1 MKAIILFLFISP
13 AILKSQVITGN
24 LKDSNNNAIPYA
36 NVALFNSRN
45 GTNANEDGSFKLDIT
60 NCSND
65 SLLVSA
71 IGYRNKV
78 IYLSNYHSNY
88 NLGTIVLESQSIGL
102 NTVTINASKIKYN
115 KMYSLG
121 LEKEGNTSYYT
132 LFGDEIC
139 AYIENSRHQRGLLHA
154 IHLHLKKHWWAD
166 YTADLNI
173 KIYQYNQQTKAPG
186 ELLYF
191 NNIIV
196 SPGNKTQDFKI
207 SVKDYN
213 IIIPKDGVC
222 IAVEWINTSQEIKK
236 TYTLGPGFRYT
247 NATTK
252 KLTWKNYRNKKWVN
266 GAFQYDGHVS
276 NALIS
281 IDALFEN

>member
-1 MKAIILFLFISP
+1 MKAIILFLFICP
-13 AILKSQVITGN
+13 AILKSQVITGK
-24 LKDSNNNAIPYA
+24 LTDSNNNGIPYA
-36 NVALFNSRN
+36 NVVLFNSRN

-60 NCSND
+60 NHLND
-65 SLLVSA
+65 SILISA
-71 IGYRNKV
+71 IGYHNKV
-78 IYLSNYHSNY
+78 LYLVDYHSNY

-102 NTVTINASKIKYN
+102 NTVTINANKIKYN
-115 KMYSLG
+115 KKHSMG
-121 LEKEGNTSYYT
+121 LEKDGSTFYYT

-139 AYIENSRHQRGLLHA
+139 AFIENTKHQRGLLHT

-173 KIYQYNQQTKAPG
+173 KIYQFNQQTNAPG

-196 SPGNKTQDFKI
+196 SPGNKTQDYKI

-213 IIIPKDGVC
+213 IIIPTDGVC

-236 TYTLGPGFRYT
+236 VYTLGPGFKYT
-247 NATTK
+247 NVSTK
-252 KLTWKNYRNKKWVN
+252 TLTWKNYRNKKWVN
-266 GAFQYDGHVS
+266 GTFKADGHVS

-281 IDALFEN
+281 IDVLFEN

>member
-1 MKAIILFLFISP
+1 MKAIILFLFISL

-24 LKDSNNNAIPYA
+24 LKDTNNNPIPYA
-36 NVALFNSRN
+36 NVVLFNSRN

-65 SLLVSA
+65 SLLISA
-71 IGYRNKV
+71 IGFQNKILHLTNYRPDD
-78 IYLSNYHSNY
+78 
-88 NLGTIVLESQSIGL
+88 NLGTIVLESRSIEI
-102 NTVTINASKIKYN
+102 NTVTVNAHKINYN
-115 KMYSLG
+115 KKVALG
-121 LEKEGNTSYYT
+121 LQKEGSTFYYT

-139 AYIENSRHQRGLLHA
+139 AYIENSRHQRGLMNA

-166 YTADLNI
+166 YTTNLNI
-173 KIYQYNQQTKAPG
+173 KIYQYNQQTDAPG
-186 ELLYF
+186 EPLYF

-207 SVKDYN
+207 PVKDYN
-213 IIIPKDGVC
+213 IIIPKEGVC
-222 IAVEWINTSQEIKK
+222 IAVEWINSSQVTKK
-236 TYTLGPGFRYT
+236 EYTLGPGFQYT
-247 NATTK
+247 NASTK

-266 GAFQYDGHVS
+266 GAFEIDGHVS

-281 IDALFEN
+281 VDVLFEN